1 MIKGT
6 IFFVCFIALCV
17 LLDARPNFSHLRST
31 YTLIPIHGFH
41 ELPRTSNEAFKQDYV
56 KVGSC
61 GDGSGFLGERF
72 IRDLNDPDIILI
84 YDVNGFISGLQNV
97 VPSKLSRNEF
107 INMELNPYYQ
117 MDNAINGHVT
127 TAYFIDPDRICTD
140 GRSQI
145 EFDSQGTGYTLIFQ
159 KGLDL
164 RQKKSFVEIPLIE
177 NEIQNS
183 SNEWFEHGCWFNM
196 GKHYAE
202 FNHKR
207 DQSCDMLFPGF
218 ITYHNSMLHG
228 FAWMHYGKLNGSRY
242 EHPHKFM
249 LSHIV
254 KKGPRCLYKG
264 EKTLGISAMHI
275 YFKSH
280 KLMCQ

>member
-17 LLDARPNFSHLRST
+17 LLDARQNFSHLRST

-72 IRDLNDPDIILI
+72 IL
-84 YDVNGFISGLQNV
+84 
-97 VPSKLSRNEF
+97 PSKLSRNEF

-159 KGLDL
+159 KG
-164 RQKKSFVEIPLIE
+164 
-177 NEIQNS
+177 